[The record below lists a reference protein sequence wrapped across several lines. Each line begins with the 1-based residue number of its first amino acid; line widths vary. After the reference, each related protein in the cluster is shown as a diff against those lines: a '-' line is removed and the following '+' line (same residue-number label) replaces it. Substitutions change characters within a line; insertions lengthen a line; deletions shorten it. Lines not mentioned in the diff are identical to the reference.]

1 MTFKAA
7 KNFAQ
12 SKCRIPHALRKLRKK
27 RARKASIVQADSKI
41 TFHTITKIL
50 KRILKNDKIILLS
63 EPISTTGYD
72 LF

>member
-1 MTFKAA
+1 MRFQAA

-27 RARKASIVQADSKI
+27 RARKASIVQADSKV
-41 TFHTITKIL
+41 TFHTITK
-50 KRILKNDKIILLS
+50 ILKNDKIILLS